1 MVRVVRTVKRRRGK
15 GVMGRVGMELEMGME
30 IRVRARG
37 IEGMG
42 WWRPCLR
49 DMGGGTLV
57 RMRKRNSKKRESP
70 KHCGTTRRHQRTTW
84 AGVRAVIGLFRGLPC
99 QLMSGITV
107 WRILD
112 SIEMAFFSNNLP
124 ATIFNNT

>member
-1 MVRVVRTVKRRRGK
+1 
-15 GVMGRVGMELEMGME
+15 MGRVGVELEMEMGME
-30 IRVRARG
+30 MRVMARG
-37 IEGMG
+37 IEGMA
-42 WWRPCLR
+42 WWRKCLR
-49 DMGGGTLV
+49 GMGGGTLV